1 MEKPAL
7 LNWHF
12 VRMATGLPVEENVVE
27 SILTTIDE
35 KGIIQAHEMGIGI
48 QGFTQSYSDGV
59 SNIIEYDCF
68 VDGTKSKLIGLR
80 KGKNSGE
87 LKVLTA
93 TYDEYVVSRD
103 EMVSEAEV
111 LERLALRNSNKI
123 ASITKHGKPKSDEAH
138 MYAIAWTK

>member
-1 MEKPAL
+1 MEKPVL

-80 KGKNSGE
+80 KDKNSGE

-93 TYDEYVVSRD
+93 TYDEYIVSRD

-123 ASITKHGKPKSDEAH
+123 TSITKHGKPKSDEAH
-138 MYAIAWTK
+138 MYAIAWTR

>member
-1 MEKPAL
+1 
-7 LNWHF
+7 
-12 VRMATGLPVEENVVE
+12 MATGLPVEENVVE

-35 KGIIQAHEMGIGI
+35 KGIVLAHEMSIGI

-68 VDGTKSKLIGLR
+68 VDGTKSKLIGL
-80 KGKNSGE
+80 KKDKITGE

-93 TYDEYVVSRD
+93 TYDEYVNSRD

-111 LERLALRNSNKI
+111 LERLYNKDNKVT
-123 ASITKHGKPKSDEAH
+123 SITKHGKPKSDEAH
-138 MYAIAWTK
+138 MYAIAWTR